1 MQKAWFYN
9 EYGSSN
15 VLQFGDL
22 PVPTAGPE
30 EILVKVRAAAL
41 NPLDFKLRAGVF
53 PHNMFPVVPGCDVC
67 GVVEEVGEGVTRFKK
82 GDEVYGLIQL
92 FKENRPMPSA
102 GTVAQYTVVEQ
113 HLVAH
118 KPSNLSSEEAASF
131 PVVLLTA
138 QEAFDMVNFKSG
150 QSMFIVGGAGGIGSV
165 AIQLAKHVYGASR
178 IVSNASTG
186 KLDFVKSLG
195 ADLVVDYTKQ
205 SYDQVPEK
213 FDFVFDTIGDSFKS
227 Y

>member
-53 PHNMFPVVPGCDVC
+53 PHNMFPVVPSCDVC
-67 GVVEEVGEGVTRFKK
+67 GVVEEVGEGVTKFKK

-118 KPSNLSSEEAASF
+118 KPSILSSEEAASF

-138 QEAFDMVNFKSG
+138 QETFDMVNFKSG
-150 QSMFIVGGAGGIGSV
+150 QSHRGR
-165 AIQLAKHVYGASR
+165 SR
-178 IVSNASTG
+178 RRRQPCNSAR
-186 KLDFVKSLG
+186 KARL
-195 ADLVVDYTKQ
+195 
-205 SYDQVPEK
+205 
-213 FDFVFDTIGDSFKS
+213 
-227 Y
+227 